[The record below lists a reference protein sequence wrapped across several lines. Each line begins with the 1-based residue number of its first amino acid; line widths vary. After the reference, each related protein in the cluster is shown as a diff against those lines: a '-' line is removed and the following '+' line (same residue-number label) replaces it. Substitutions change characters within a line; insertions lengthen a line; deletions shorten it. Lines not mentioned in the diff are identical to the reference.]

1 MKTSLIWK
9 RLLIVGKKI
18 VGSSEIKSL
27 ARELGK
33 NEERSLY
40 YLQEEG
46 YIVRIFRGIF
56 YVKTMEERELG
67 TFNNTIYEI
76 VALALKE
83 KGVENWYF
91 GLENGLKINN
101 MTHEYFTIDYV
112 ITDSYRTTK
121 VIRICNTRFQFF
133 KRSIKQFQNGILQR
147 DGVRYSNPEKTV
159 LDLVY
164 QRYLDSGDSD
174 YLLLPIKE
182 YREKIDLRMTKD
194 YLSMYPPSFQAKVEE
209 FL

>member
-112 ITDSYRTTK
+112 ITDSYRTT
-121 VIRICNTRFQFF
+121 
-133 KRSIKQFQNGILQR
+133 
-147 DGVRYSNPEKTV
+147 
-159 LDLVY
+159 
-164 QRYLDSGDSD
+164 
-174 YLLLPIKE
+174 
-182 YREKIDLRMTKD
+182 
-194 YLSMYPPSFQAKVEE
+194 
-209 FL
+209 